1 MEKQS
6 NIKRNLVLGGL
17 AGITI
22 LTSVAIARLY
32 PQLLLSG
39 ENTDKINEKK
49 ENRKKNSINGNVET
63 ASSET
68 NANQS
73 SEEPDNNT
81 PSPKRG
87 DGRRE
92 NNSKSFT
99 INGVVC
105 RLDVPLPDPIA
116 KKKID
121 GAFV

>member
-22 LTSVAIARLY
+22 LTSVEIARLY
-32 PQLLLSG
+32 TQLLLSG
-39 ENTDKINEKK
+39 KNTDKINEKK

-68 NANQS
+68 N
-73 SEEPDNNT
+73 NNT

-99 INGVVC
+99 INGVV
-105 RLDVPLPDPIA
+105 
-116 KKKID
+116 
-121 GAFV
+121 